1 MSVFE
6 TLADLIRIPS
16 VNPNYGE
23 GTTEAAVGEYVESFF
38 RDQGIETVR
47 QSVLPSRDN
56 VIAKLPGRDSSRR
69 IVLEAHMDTVS
80 TTGMTIDPFEP
91 TIRNGRMYGRGACD
105 TKAGL
110 AAMMHAMVRLK
121 RHASPPPWD
130 VWLTATVDEEFSYR
144 GVVKLC
150 SSLKADAALVAEPTD
165 LRLVTASKGLVRFK
179 VETLGRSAHS
189 AKPHLGIN
197 SIEAMARIIAAIES
211 DNQEME
217 NREHPLL
224 GPPTCNI
231 GVIRGGVQINLV
243 PAKCEIEVDRR
254 LLPGETPDDVLRKY
268 RLLVESLNLGQAKAV
283 IHPPLLTDVPL
294 ETETDSAPV
303 IAMQTVLRGM
313 DLDPAPMGVPFCS
326 DASKFGQIGIPAMIF
341 GPGSIDQAHS
351 AEEWVP
357 CDQVETA
364 VEIIEQFCRACDG

>member
-1 MSVFE
+1 MSVLE

-47 QSVLPSRDN
+47 QAVLPPREN
-56 VIAKLPGRDSSRR
+56 IIAKLPGRDSNRR

-80 TTGMTIDPFEP
+80 TAGMTIAPFEP
-91 TIRNGRMYGRGACD
+91 TIRNGRMHGRGACD

-110 AAMMHAMVRLK
+110 AAMMHAMVQLK
-121 RHASPPPWD
+121 RQTSPPPWD
-130 VWLTATVDEEFSYR
+130 IWLAATVDEEFSYR

-150 SSLKADAALVAEPTD
+150 STLKADAAVVAEPTE

-197 SIEAMARIIAAIES
+197 SIEAMGRVIAAIEV
-211 DNQEME
+211 DHRQLNVHK
-217 NREHPLL
+217 HPLL

-254 LLPGETPDDVLRKY
+254 LLPGETPDDVLQHYHK
-268 RLLVESLNLGQAKAV
+268 LIESLNLGQAEAV

-294 ETETDSAPV
+294 ETETKSPPV
-303 IAMQTVLRGM
+303 IAMQSVLKGL
-313 DLDPAPMGVPFCS
+313 DLDPDPIGVPFCS

-357 CDQVETA
+357 CDQVELA
-364 VEIIEQFCRACDG
+364 VEIIEQFCRTCSD